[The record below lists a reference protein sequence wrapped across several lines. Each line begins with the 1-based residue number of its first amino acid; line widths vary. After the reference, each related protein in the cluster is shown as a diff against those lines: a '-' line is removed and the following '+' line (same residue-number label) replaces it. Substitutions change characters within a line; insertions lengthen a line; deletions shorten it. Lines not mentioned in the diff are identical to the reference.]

1 MSEMNNDLKKEILRL
16 YTEPALGS
24 SSLNSYGE
32 ENIKNLV
39 NKYRELNEEEMRQ
52 MGEMVATF
60 STSGDLMS
68 SFVSV
73 AVLHALGMKGSVD
86 EAYEWAKNREDES
99 SFTSHFD
106 IGISLAEHFFNPPKG
121 S

>member
-1 MSEMNNDLKKEILRL
+1 MNEMNNDLKEEILRL
-16 YTEPALGS
+16 YYEPALGS
-24 SSLNSYGE
+24 TTQNSYGE

-39 NKYRELNEEEMRQ
+39 NKYRELNEDEMRQ
-52 MGEMVATF
+52 MGEMVAAF
-60 STSGDLMS
+60 STSGELMS

-99 SFTSHFD
+99 AFTSHFD
-106 IGISLAEHFFNPPKG
+106 IGVSLADHFFNPPL
-121 S
+121 